1 MKLGRA
7 VSATTAVIAIVVIV
21 LAVAIIYL
29 YYQQIASKPAP
40 ATTPPATAPATT
52 PSPAPTGNKLPY
64 DASSKTVTVYVTLDT
79 RTANYDFNGSTKG
92 KLVIYIPAGWN
103 LVIKYVN
110 KDPSGLPHSVGIVA
124 NNTPTPKNA
133 DLTKDGKLV
142 VWAPDGKLGVSGF
155 KEGIGPDETTV
166 MEASSIQKG
175 VYWIACGVP
184 GHGISGMWI
193 ILVSSDAVTEPYFVT
208 T

>member
-7 VSATTAVIAIVVIV
+7 VSTTTEVIAIVVIV

-29 YYQQIASKPAP
+29 YYQQIASKPGPVTSPP
-40 ATTPPATAPATT
+40 ATTPATT
-52 PSPAPTGNKLPY
+52 PSPTPVGNKLPY
-64 DASSKTVTVYVTLDT
+64 DASSKTVYVTLDT
-79 RTANYDFNGSTKG
+79 RTANYDFNGSVRG
-92 KLVIYIPAGWN
+92 KLIIYIPAGWN

-124 NNTPTPKNA
+124 NNTPTPKSA
-133 DLTKDGKLV
+133 DLTRDGQLIA
-142 VWAPDGKLGVSGF
+142 WAPDGKLGVSGF

-193 ILVSSDAVTEPYFVT
+193 ILVSSDTVTEPYFVT

>member
-1 MKLGRA
+1 VKLGRA
-7 VSATTAVIAIVVIV
+7 VSTTTAVIAIVVIV

-40 ATTPPATAPATT
+40 ATSPPATAPATT

-64 DASSKTVTVYVTLDT
+64 DASSKTVYVTLDT

-110 KDPSGLPHSVGIVA
+110 KDPGGLPHSVGIVA

-133 DLTKDGKLV
+133 DLTKDGKLIA
-142 VWAPDGKLGVSGF
+142 WAPDGKLGVSGF